1 MSIKCINIIATIE
14 QYNGPQWCHGGMN
27 APLVFDKQLYTV
39 MNTSGTSTVHYC
51 IALYM
56 CLCVCV
62 WVYVYMCASKTLNSS
77 EK

>member
-1 MSIKCINIIATIE
+1 
-14 QYNGPQWCHGGMN
+14 
-27 APLVFDKQLYTV
+27 

-56 CLCVCV
+56 CVCV
-62 WVYVYMCASKTLNSS
+62 RVYVYVCASKTLNSS